1 MKVKMNNNGE
11 NQLSTTQKYPVL
23 SKVNY
28 PSDIKQ
34 MDVTELKGLCKDI
47 REYLVDTISE
57 IGGHFGG
64 GLGTVELT
72 VAVHK
77 VFNTPYDLVVW
88 DTGHQAY
95 PHKILTGRKE
105 ALKRIRKFGGISG
118 FLKRTESEYDAFGAG
133 HATTSISAA
142 LGMAVGRDLN
152 NEPNRKVIAIIGDG
166 AMTGGMAYEAMNN
179 SGVLKSDLIVI
190 LNDNRMS
197 IAPNVWQISNY
208 FTEMISHPD
217 YNKFKAQIWDLTG
230 KLDAFGDRLRKI
242 AARLESGIKA
252 VVTPGM
258 LFEALGFRYFGPVNG
273 HNLHQLIRIFEHV
286 KTLKG
291 PILIHAIT
299 EKGKGYKPA
308 EGHVQRLH
316 ASTPF
321 DKVTGKAFKKE
332 GAPPAYTTIFGNA
345 LVEIVKQNP
354 KVVGITGA
362 MPDGTG
368 LDILQ
373 KECPKNYFDVGIAE
387 EHAVTFAAGLATQG
401 IIPVVAIYSTFL
413 QRAFDQIIHDVALQK
428 LHVVFVMDRA
438 GLVGADGPTHHGS
451 FDISYLR
458 FIPGMILMA
467 PKDEAELRNMLFTA
481 VEYKDGPI
489 ALRYPRGNA
498 LGVEV
503 KPGFEKIEI
512 GKAEILKSGEDVA
525 LLAYGSMVHYALIA
539 SEKLER
545 QGIHCE
551 VVNMRFAKPLDKELL
566 DDVASRFRKVVTLEE
581 NSIIGGFGSG
591 VLEYFSEKNYKN
603 DILRIGLPDKFV
615 DHGTQEELHKML
627 GIDPDGI
634 VNQVVNFIE
643 IKKSKEEVS
652 V

>member
-1 MKVKMNNNGE
+1 MTE
-11 NQLSTTQKYPVL
+11 SEKYPIL

-64 GLGTVELT
+64 GLGAVELT
-72 VAVHK
+72 VAIHK

-105 ALKRIRKFGGISG
+105 ALKKIRRLNGISG

-142 LGMAVGRDLN
+142 LGMAVARDLN

-179 SGVLKSDLIVI
+179 SGVLKSDLIVV
-190 LNDNRMS
+190 LNDNNMS
-197 IAPNVWQISNY
+197 IASNVWQISNY
-208 FTEMISHPD
+208 FTEMISHPE
-217 YNKFKAQIWDLTG
+217 YNKFKGQIWDLTG
-230 KLDAFGDRLRKI
+230 KLDNFGDRLRKI
-242 AARLESGIKA
+242 AARLETGIKA

-273 HNLHQLIRIFEHV
+273 HNLHQLIKIFEQT
-286 KTLKG
+286 KQFKG
-291 PILIHAIT
+291 PILIHALT

-308 EGHVQRLH
+308 ENHVQRLH
-316 ASTPF
+316 ASMPF
-321 DKVTGKAFKKE
+321 DKVTGVAIKK
-332 GAPPAYTTIFGNA
+332 GDGSPSYTKIFGEA
-345 LVEIVKQNP
+345 LTEIVTNNP

-373 KECPKNYFDVGIAE
+373 KNFPKNYFDVGIAE
-387 EHAVTFAAGLATQG
+387 EHGITFAAGLATQG

-413 QRAFDQIIHDVALQK
+413 QRGFDQIIHDIALQK
-428 LHVVFVMDRA
+428 LHVVFVLDRA
-438 GLVGADGPTHHGS
+438 GLVGADGPTHHGV
-451 FDISYLR
+451 FDISYLCL
-458 FIPGMILMA
+458 IPGMVVMA
-467 PKDEAELRNMLFTA
+467 PKDEAELRDMLYTA
-481 VEYKDGPI
+481 VEYKNGPI
-489 ALRYPRGNA
+489 ALRYPRGSA
-498 LGVEV
+498 LGVEL
-503 KPGFEKIEI
+503 KPGFRLIEV
-512 GKAEILKSGEDVA
+512 GKADKIVIGEDVA
-525 LLAYGSMVHYALIA
+525 LLAIGSMVDHSLKAA
-539 SEKLER
+539 TKLKE
-545 QGIHCE
+545 QGITCE
-551 VVNMRFAKPLDKELL
+551 VVNMRFAKPLDTQML
-566 DDVASRFRKVVTLEE
+566 DEIAGKFQKIITLEE
-581 NSIIGGFGSG
+581 NTLIGGFGSA
-591 VLEYFSEKNYKN
+591 VAEYFISKNYKN
-603 DILRIGLPDKFV
+603 DLELVGLPDKFI
-615 DHGTQEELHKML
+615 DHGTQEELHHLL

-634 VNQVVNFIE
+634 VERVQNFIQ
-643 IKKSKEEVS
+643 KSKTKHEVS
-652 V
+652 I